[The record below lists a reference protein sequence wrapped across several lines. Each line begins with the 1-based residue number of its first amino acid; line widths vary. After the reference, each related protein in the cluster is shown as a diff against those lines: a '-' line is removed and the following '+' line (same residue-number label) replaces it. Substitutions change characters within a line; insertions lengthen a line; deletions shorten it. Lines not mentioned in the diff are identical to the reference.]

1 MTKTTKHRQTRR
13 KEQVERK
20 IKKER
25 ERTHSLLQTLLTSI
39 IGMLEL
45 ERAGLASI
53 KENDG
58 EMEKRMKEKKRG
70 IIIIRSR
77 G

>member
-1 MTKTTKHRQTRR
+1 M
-13 KEQVERK
+13 
-20 IKKER
+20 
-25 ERTHSLLQTLLTSI
+25 QTLLTSI

-58 EMEKRMKEKKRG
+58 EMEKRMKEKKERHYYYKEPR
-70 IIIIRSR
+70 INLWT
-77 G
+77 